1 MSSELSGRVSSLE
14 TRLTY
19 LIQDMLQRPD
29 MTAFSNLNIL
39 WNQYLSNIDSKYQ
52 DLIHDVSKLESL
64 YSNLVLSY
72 TGSYIVSGS
81 TGSYQETF
89 ETINQNLNQYDY
101 FLNYSGEDLVSKRY
115 NISDS
120 QYILKLYIYSGDK
133 LKRIELTGSPIP
145 SVSLYKNFY
154 YSGEILTGVE
164 YT

>member
-29 MTAFSNLNIL
+29 ITTVSNLNTL
-39 WNQYLSNIDSKYQ
+39 WNQYLSDIDNKYQ

-64 YSNLVLSY
+64 YSNLVLET
-72 TGSYIVSGS
+72 TGLYISGS

-101 FLNYSGEDLVSKRY
+101 SLTYSGQDLISKRY
-115 NISDS
+115 NITNSN
-120 QYILKLYIYSGDK
+120 YVLKQYIYSGDK
-133 LKRIELTGSPIP
+133 LQRIELTGSPMP
-145 SVSLYKNFY
+145 TVSLYKNFY
-154 YSGEILTGVE
+154 YSGDLLTGVE